1 MHITKEE
8 VRAFAEQI
16 GIDLIGFAA
25 KDRFAALP
33 AQSNPFSIAPEANTV
48 IIVGKRITRGTL
60 RGVEEGSNFGDYS
73 MFGMH
78 WLDMDFVAEGCY
90 NLVRFIE
97 DHGHEA
103 VPVFSNPS
111 QVSGYGVPVR
121 EGAPAPDV
129 IPDFAYAA
137 TACGLGTV
145 GLNGLFLSKKF
156 GARQRLQ
163 MIITDAKFES
173 DPLVTENICDQCGE
187 CKKACPNQAITDETR
202 QFEVCGL
209 SVPVA
214 KIEFN
219 ICAKCKNGAYPHRI
233 SDRAEPDRCAAACGR
248 ACMIHLEE
256 TKRIESVF
264 HNKFRQRPA
273 WAIDL
278 RGRAY
283 DVE

>member
-1 MHITKEE
+1 MLITKGE
-8 VRAFAEQI
+8 VKDFASKL

-25 KDRFAALP
+25 RDRFDVLP

-48 IIVGKRITRGTL
+48 IIVGKRITRGTM
-60 RGVEEGSNFGDYS
+60 RGVEEGSNFTDYS
-73 MFGMH
+73 MFGMN

-111 QVSGYGVPVR
+111 QVSGFGVPVR
-121 EGAPAPDV
+121 DGAPAPDV

-137 TACGLGTV
+137 TACGLGAV

-156 GARQRLQ
+156 GARQRMQ
-163 MIITDAKFES
+163 MIITDAVFES
-173 DPLVTENICDQCGE
+173 DPLVSENVCDLCGD
-187 CKKACPNQAITDETR
+187 CRKACPNQAITEETR
-202 QFEVCGL
+202 QFDVQGL

-219 ICAKCKNGAYPHRI
+219 ICAKCKNGAFPNRI
-233 SDRAEPDRCAAACGR
+233 NDRAEPDRCAAACGR

-256 TKRIESVF
+256 AGRIESVF
-264 HNKFRQRPA
+264 HNKFRKRPT

>member
-1 MHITKEE
+1 M
-8 VRAFAEQI
+8 
-16 GIDLIGFAA
+16 
-25 KDRFAALP
+25 
-33 AQSNPFSIAPEANTV
+33 
-48 IIVGKRITRGTL
+48 GKRITRGTL

-214 KIEFN
+214 KIEFKSVQ
-219 ICAKCKNGAYPHRI
+219 AKTAPI
-233 SDRAEPDRCAAACGR
+233 PP
-248 ACMIHLEE
+248 
-256 TKRIESVF
+256 
-264 HNKFRQRPA
+264 RQRP
-273 WAIDL
+273 
-278 RGRAY
+278 GRARPLRRGLRACLH
-283 DVE
+283 DPPGRNQAH

>member
-111 QVSGYGVPVR
+111 QVSGFGVPVR

-129 IPDFAYAA
+129 IPRTSPTPLLPA
-137 TACGLGTV
+137 GW
-145 GLNGLFLSKKF
+145 
-156 GARQRLQ
+156 AR
-163 MIITDAKFES
+163 
-173 DPLVTENICDQCGE
+173 
-187 CKKACPNQAITDETR
+187 
-202 QFEVCGL
+202 
-209 SVPVA
+209 
-214 KIEFN
+214 
-219 ICAKCKNGAYPHRI
+219 
-233 SDRAEPDRCAAACGR
+233 
-248 ACMIHLEE
+248 
-256 TKRIESVF
+256 
-264 HNKFRQRPA
+264 
-273 WAIDL
+273 WA
-278 RGRAY
+278 
-283 DVE
+283 